1 MMQIK
6 SGAEDHLKVAV
17 ALAGPVTVS
26 IDSRHSAFQVYYVS
40 VAMVENYAAVESF
53 FFFGRMM
60 SYCYRACS
68 FIHLASI
75 TNHTVPLR
83 S

>member
-53 FFFGRMM
+53 FF
-60 SYCYRACS
+60 
-68 FIHLASI
+68 LEE
-75 TNHTVPLR
+75 
-83 S
+83 